1 MFVVGISILIAT
13 KSYSMTRNYPKAV
26 VFDLDYTLWP
36 CWCDVHIELPLKSG
50 QDTQII
56 DSYGYKMSLYPD
68 VPGILKELKE
78 NNVTIIS
85 ASRTPSVH
93 IAKQL
98 LSHIKIDGKPMYSY
112 FDNHQWGT
120 GSKTRHINQAAK
132 ELGMVLELKS
142 GGFILYDDEF
152 RNKDVN
158 SIGCKFVYIRDTD
171 TGLTRDIFESGVSQ
185 YN

>member
-1 MFVVGISILIAT
+1 
-13 KSYSMTRNYPKAV
+13 MTRTYPKAV

-36 CWCDVHIELPLKSG
+36 CWCDVHIALPVKSG
-50 QDTQII
+50 KDTEII
-56 DSYGYKMSLYPD
+56 DSYGYRMALYPD
-68 VPGILKELKE
+68 VAEIIKELKQ

-85 ASRTPSVH
+85 ASRTPTVN

-98 LSHIKIDGKPMYSY
+98 LNNIKIDGKPMHTY

-120 GSKTRHINQAAK
+120 GSKTRHIRQAAK
-132 ELGMVLELKS
+132 ELGLELDLKN

-171 TGLTRDIFESGVSQ
+171 LGLTRDLFESGISQ